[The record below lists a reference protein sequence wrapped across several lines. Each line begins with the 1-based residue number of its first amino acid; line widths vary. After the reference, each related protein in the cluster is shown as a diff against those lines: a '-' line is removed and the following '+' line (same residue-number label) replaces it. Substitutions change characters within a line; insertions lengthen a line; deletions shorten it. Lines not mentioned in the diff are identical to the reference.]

1 MEETKQKK
9 LSQPFVPIPVSFLNE
24 MIANETAPL
33 SHRVLAVILRQMFDT
48 RKKEQD
54 KLTVSYIAK
63 TLKNKDR
70 RDIRKVVESLCKVYP
85 FYIEN
90 NGSGRANKIIL
101 QTCGKNATGEPVGKT
116 PQAPVG
122 KTPQAPVGKMPQ
134 APVGKM
140 PHTIEDRIDDSI
152 EKKRIIEI
160 TGDEWC

>member
-33 SHRVLAVILRQMFDT
+33 SHRVLSVILRQMFDT

-63 TLKNKDR
+63 ALNYKDR
-70 RDIRKVVESLCKVYP
+70 RNVRKAVEFICKIYP
-85 FYIEN
+85 FYIEC
-90 NGSGRANKIIL
+90 NGQGRINKIIL
-101 QTCGKNATGEPVGKT
+101 KTCVPENTSKPVSQRTQEPVSQRT
-116 PQAPVG
+116 QEPVSQR
-122 KTPQAPVGKMPQ
+122 T
-134 APVGKM
+134 
-140 PHTIEDRIDDSI
+140 HTIEYRIEDSI
-152 EKKRIIEI
+152 KTIEI

>member
-1 MEETKQKK
+1 MEETKQQK

-63 TLKNKDR
+63 VLKLQDR
-70 RDIRKVVESLCKVYP
+70 RKVQRSIDTLCKYYP
-85 FYIEN
+85 FEIKK
-90 NGSGRANKIIL
+90 NGQGCKNEIALK
-101 QTCGKNATGEPVGKT
+101 TCYKNVTSKPATKMSQEPAT
-116 PQAPVG
+116 
-122 KTPQAPVGKMPQ
+122 KMS
-134 APVGKM
+134 
-140 PHTIEDRIDDSI
+140 HTIEYRIEDSI
-152 EKKRIIEI
+152 KTIEI

>member
-1 MEETKQKK
+1 MEETKQQK

-63 TLKNKDR
+63 VLNTDDR
-70 RDIRKVVESLCKVYP
+70 RNIQRAVESICRIYP
-85 FYIEN
+85 FYTEEN
-90 NGSGRANKIIL
+90 GQGRINKIL
-101 QTCGKNATGEPVGKT
+101 LRTCVRNDTSKPASEMTQVPASEMTQVPASEMT
-116 PQAPVG
+116 
-122 KTPQAPVGKMPQ
+122 
-134 APVGKM
+134 
-140 PHTIEDRIDDSI
+140 HTIEYRIEDSI
-152 EKKRIIEI
+152 ERKRIIEI

>member
-1 MEETKQKK
+1 MEETKQQK

-63 TLKNKDR
+63 VLNTDDR
-70 RDIRKVVESLCKVYP
+70 RNIQRAVESICRIYP
-85 FYIEN
+85 FYTEEN
-90 NGSGRANKIIL
+90 GQGRINKIL
-101 QTCGKNATGEPVGKT
+101 LRTCVRNDTSKPVSET
-116 PQAPVG
+116 TQVPASETTQVPASETTQVPVSEM
-122 KTPQAPVGKMPQ
+122 T
-134 APVGKM
+134 
-140 PHTIEDRIDDSI
+140 HTIEYRIEDSI
-152 EKKRIIEI
+152 KTIEI